1 MRKIFLLPIALL
13 ICVACSQEE
22 KKQDEQMAQVPLDVL
37 QADKEALAQ
46 AIADR
51 DSLFNL
57 VNEISYDIEQINEL
71 EKILTISGSL
81 DAESPTQR
89 SKIKNDIAALKSTLQ
104 QRRQKLAEL
113 EAKLKESKLSNIQLE
128 KTIETLKSQ
137 IEHKQA
143 EIDSL
148 SQSLSL
154 AKGRIVKLETD
165 KDSLNKTISTVS
177 QEKAQMEQVA
187 NEAIANVN
195 ELNKCF
201 YAVGSKKE
209 LKKNKILESGF
220 LKKTKIMQGEFD
232 ANFFNTADKRTL
244 KSINLHS
251 KKAKLLTNHPQD
263 SYTIED
269 VNGMKVLKITSPTLF
284 WNLSNYLV
292 VQID

>member
-13 ICVACSQEE
+13 ICAACSQEE

-57 VNEISYDIEQINEL
+57 INEISYDIEQINEL
-71 EKILTISGSL
+71 EKVLTINGSL
-81 DAESPTQR
+81 NAESSTQR

-113 EAKLKESKLSNIQLE
+113 ETKLKDSKLSNIQLE
-128 KTIETLKSQ
+128 KTIETLKMQ

-148 SQSLSL
+148 SQSLQL
-154 AKGRIVKLETD
+154 AKGKIVKLETD
-165 KDSLNKTISTVS
+165 NDSLNKTITTVS
-177 QEKAQMEQVA
+177 QEKFQVEQVA

-220 LKKTKIMQGEFD
+220 LRKTKIMQGEFD
-232 ANFFNTADKRTL
+232 ANFFNAADKRTL

-251 KKAKLLTNHPQD
+251 KKVKLLTNHPQN

-269 VNGMKVLKITSPTLF
+269 VNGLKVLKITNPTLF

-292 VQID
+292 IQID

>member
-13 ICVACSQEE
+13 FCVACSQEE